1 MTISRSYL
9 GSIEVMGVEVFQ
21 IVGFGLIATILV
33 VILRSVRSDFAIY
46 ISILAGVIIFS
57 MIIQHLSYI
66 IDTIRDLSRRANLEI
81 TYFSTILK
89 IIGTAYIVEFGA
101 QLSRDAG
108 ENSIAMKIE
117 LAGKIIIMTLA
128 IPILLSL
135 MDLIVKIM
143 P

>member
-1 MTISRSYL
+1 MKLEI
-9 GSIEVMGVEVFQ
+9 FQ
-21 IVGFGLIATILV
+21 IVGIGIIATILV
-33 VILRSVRSDFAIY
+33 AVLKGVRSDFAIY
-46 ISILAGVIIFS
+46 ISIVAGVIIFS
-57 MIIQHLSYI
+57 MVIHNISYI

-89 IIGTAYIVEFGA
+89 IIGTAYVVEFGS
-101 QLSRDAG
+101 QISRDAG

-117 LAGKIIIMTLA
+117 LAGKVIIMTLA

-135 MDLIVKIM
+135 MDLIIKIM

>member
-1 MTISRSYL
+1 MEI
-9 GSIEVMGVEVFQ
+9 FQ
-21 IVGFGLIATILV
+21 IVGIGIIATILV
-33 VILRSVRSDFAIY
+33 AILKGIRSDFAIY
-46 ISILAGVIIFS
+46 VSIVAGVIIFS
-57 MIIQHLSYI
+57 MVIKDISYVI
-66 IDTIRDLSRRANLEI
+66 STIRDLSRRADLEI

-89 IIGTAYIVEFGA
+89 IIGTAYVVEFGS
-101 QLSRDAG
+101 QISRDAG

-135 MDLIVKIM
+135 MDLIIKII